1 MKKIAI
7 VLLLLLL
14 AGLPACASPA
24 LSGGIWCNTDFHR
37 QDGELLS
44 VCFSA
49 DGSAELTVWD
59 GLTGE
64 AVEKRAHWRREQAD
78 TVILF
83 GYAPAEDAVIKAR
96 RRGEKLEIFVYN
108 AKPLGDN
115 RICLTRQL

>member
-1 MKKIAI
+1 MLT
-7 VLLLLLL
+7 LLFFR
-14 AGLPACASPA
+14 S
-24 LSGGIWCNTDFHR
+24 LSNCP
-37 QDGELLS
+37 
-44 VCFSA
+44 
-49 DGSAELTVWD
+49 ELTVWD

-115 RICLTRQL
+115 RICLTRRL